1 MVSVK
6 TKTKRKIC
14 AIVMAAAMASS
25 VMPIMSVS
33 AAEPDSPSSTITP
46 VFADENGLP
55 NEGIIL
61 KLKGLEKGVPICFG
75 IKFNPDS
82 DKSLNTQPDNY
93 IDAAAMLRADIY
105 KYDTALGKYV
115 IDESVTKKN
124 SDDELYGSI
133 VAAYPDSN
141 NYNNILQVG
150 FVPNENDDR
159 IVVIKPLKTIYKG
172 NAQTISD
179 YGYHE
184 EDMSSRFKLTYSIGL
199 LDVQTYYLKSVTD
212 ENGKDYPCGYNI
224 ISAGTLDSISNP
236 LDVWTIECQGQE
248 KYTKKPEI
256 DIKDGKAS
264 KGVNIHFEEL
274 PEDFS
279 LADDFYFYAEI
290 PQYTWRVHA
299 GA

>member
-1 MVSVK
+1 MK

-14 AIVMAAAMASS
+14 ALFMAAAMASS
-25 VMPIMSVS
+25 AIPVVSVS
-33 AAEPDSPSSTITP
+33 AEPDSPSSSITP

-105 KYDTALGKYV
+105 KYDSALGKYV

-141 NYNNILQVG
+141 NYNSN
-150 FVPNENDDR
+150 FPHPND
-159 IVVIKPLKTIYKG
+159 LKH
-172 NAQTISD
+172 Q
-179 YGYHE
+179 
-184 EDMSSRFKLTYSIGL
+184 SSSG
-199 LDVQTYYLKSVTD
+199 
-212 ENGKDYPCGYNI
+212 
-224 ISAGTLDSISNP
+224 
-236 LDVWTIECQGQE
+236 
-248 KYTKKPEI
+248 
-256 DIKDGKAS
+256 
-264 KGVNIHFEEL
+264 
-274 PEDFS
+274 
-279 LADDFYFYAEI
+279 
-290 PQYTWRVHA
+290 
-299 GA
+299 

>member
-1 MVSVK
+1 
-6 TKTKRKIC
+6 
-14 AIVMAAAMASS
+14 
-25 VMPIMSVS
+25 MSVS
-33 AAEPDSPSSTITP
+33 AAELDSPSSTITP

-61 KLKGLEKGVPICFG
+61 KLKSLEKGVPICFG

-82 DKSLNTQPDNY
+82 DISLNTQPDNY

-150 FVPNENDDR
+150 FVPSDNNDDR
-159 IVVIKPLKTIYKG
+159 IIVIKPLKTIYNG
-172 NAQTISD
+172 NTQTISD

-184 EDMSSRFKLTYSIGL
+184 EDMSSQFKLTYSIGL
-199 LDVQTYYLKSVTD
+199 CTVST
-212 ENGKDYPCGYNI
+212 
-224 ISAGTLDSISNP
+224 
-236 LDVWTIECQGQE
+236 
-248 KYTKKPEI
+248 
-256 DIKDGKAS
+256 
-264 KGVNIHFEEL
+264 
-274 PEDFS
+274 
-279 LADDFYFYAEI
+279 
-290 PQYTWRVHA
+290 
-299 GA
+299 